1 MEDLSII
8 DTSVAEMGEFE
19 ATQTRAYYLYFDII
33 RDQITEI
40 ISGAHI
46 NCIMPN
52 PRTKILRSYLRHVHE
67 DSNKYEDKDKDNV
80 LLISLRSSQARA

>member
-19 ATQTRAYYLYFDII
+19 APWTRAYYLYFDII
-33 RDQITEI
+33 RDQIAEI

-46 NCIMPN
+46 HCIIPN
-52 PRTKILRSYLRHVHE
+52 PRTKILRSYIRHVHE

-80 LLISLRSSQARA
+80 LIISPRSSQARA

>member
-19 ATQTRAYYLYFDII
+19 APQTRAYYLYFDII

-46 NCIMPN
+46 NW
-52 PRTKILRSYLRHVHE
+52 RS
-67 DSNKYEDKDKDNV
+67 
-80 LLISLRSSQARA
+80 A

>member
-19 ATQTRAYYLYFDII
+19 ALQTRAYNAYFDGI

-46 NCIMPN
+46 NW
-52 PRTKILRSYLRHVHE
+52 RSE
-67 DSNKYEDKDKDNV
+67 
-80 LLISLRSSQARA
+80 

>member
-8 DTSVAEMGEFE
+8 DTSVAEMGE
-19 ATQTRAYYLYFDII
+19 TLVYNIYFDGI

-46 NCIMPN
+46 NW
-52 PRTKILRSYLRHVHE
+52 RSE
-67 DSNKYEDKDKDNV
+67 
-80 LLISLRSSQARA
+80 